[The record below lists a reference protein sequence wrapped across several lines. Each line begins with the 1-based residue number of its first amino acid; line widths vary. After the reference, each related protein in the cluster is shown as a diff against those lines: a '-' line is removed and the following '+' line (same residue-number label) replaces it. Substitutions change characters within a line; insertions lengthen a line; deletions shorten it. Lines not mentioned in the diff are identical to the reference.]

1 MKLIMQTVPV
11 GQKCRLCEKIDT
23 KHRRKG
29 LEMERIGRWQKEGSR
44 FKASIDK
51 SWDIVKTL
59 EKEIHD
65 LGYERQ
71 RRLQAI

>member
-11 GQKCRLCEKIDT
+11 SQKCKLCDKIET
-23 KHRRKG
+23 KHRRK
-29 LEMERIGRWQKEGSR
+29 LAEMERIGRWQREAGR
-44 FKASIDK
+44 FSASIDR
-51 SWDIVKTL
+51 SWDIVRAL
-59 EKEIHD
+59 EKEIAE